1 MQKVVHSQKILFE
14 RIKKIYNDN
23 FHNKSNDNF
32 YFCSYNF
39 SVGYS
44 LLKFYQNKLQFYLI
58 FKFFIKEIVSLF
70 KINNYKILGKLD
82 NENFKKAVVTW
93 GNNSNISKDFFY
105 DKYFNQKTN
114 EHDDILWLVIFNGDE
129 NILKGKQIQNVIFII
144 EEKTNFFEKVKFLF
158 RLFINFFCKE
168 TKNMENFLFYFSWH
182 NAFKIKLENI
192 FNKYL
197 NINLQLL
204 LLPFEG
210 QPFQFRAIQI
220 AKKATNNRVMVKGY
234 IHSVP
239 SYPSHLLYKKFYPD
253 HLIVSSNDQFNFFKA
268 YILPQS
274 HKIELLP
281 SARFYYQEEK
291 DMYNKI
297 FLPIEFYSESLIL
310 KKITYLLKN
319 FLANNDFS
327 KYEVKNHPA
336 CYNSV
341 KHIKLSNKI
350 NEIIKNNKNKVKTN
364 LNKNSIFIGSTGSIV
379 EALEVGVEVFHITE
393 DSTLEVYSDFIWDNV
408 KVSEIEENLYKYS
421 LTNKNKTLIFQK
433 NKEILNEYKK
443 S

>member
-58 FKFFIKEIVSLF
+58 FKFFIKKLVSLF

-105 DKYFNQKTN
+105 DKYFNQKTS

-144 EEKTNFFEKVKFLF
+144 EEKTNFFEKLKFLF

-220 AKKATNNRVMVKGY
+220 AK
-234 IHSVP
+234 S
-239 SYPSHLLYKKFYPD
+239 
-253 HLIVSSNDQFNFFKA
+253 
-268 YILPQS
+268 
-274 HKIELLP
+274 KI
-281 SARFYYQEEK
+281 
-291 DMYNKI
+291 
-297 FLPIEFYSESLIL
+297 IE
-310 KKITYLLKN
+310 
-319 FLANNDFS
+319 D
-327 KYEVKNHPA
+327 
-336 CYNSV
+336 
-341 KHIKLSNKI
+341 
-350 NEIIKNNKNKVKTN
+350 
-364 LNKNSIFIGSTGSIV
+364 G
-379 EALEVGVEVFHITE
+379 
-393 DSTLEVYSDFIWDNV
+393 
-408 KVSEIEENLYKYS
+408 
-421 LTNKNKTLIFQK
+421 
-433 NKEILNEYKK
+433 
-443 S
+443 